1 MMKGSTASLLV
12 VDDLDQPQSH
22 RRHFRKQLDQVGL
35 AAIRSEDRKIQQD
48 RLEAC
53 LCKPDMVHRWELSKV
68 YKDGRPLCV
77 RDSAGAM
84 TGLTSHASVLVICEN
99 IFEAHLLS

>member
-22 RRHFRKQLDQVGL
+22 RRHFQKQHDQVDL

-53 LCKPDMVHRWELSKV
+53 LCKPDMLHRWELKV

-77 RDSAGAM
+77 RDRAGAM
-84 TGLTSHASVLVICEN
+84 TGLASHASVLVICEN
-99 IFEAHLLS
+99 IFEAHLLP

>member
-22 RRHFRKQLDQVGL
+22 RRHFQKQHDQVDL
-35 AAIRSEDRKIQQD
+35 AAIRREDRKIQQD

-53 LCKPDMVHRWELSKV
+53 LCKPDMLHRWELKV
-68 YKDGRPLCV
+68 YKDNRPLCV
-77 RDSAGAM
+77 RDRAGAM
-84 TGLTSHASVLVICEN
+84 TGLASHASVLVICEN
-99 IFEAHLLS
+99 IFEAHLLP